1 MKALGIA
8 LIAVG
13 ALTWFAAAQYGVAV
27 FDAQQSALDSRHT
40 ALVAA
45 STMRTQRIEPTAVA
59 HAAVAHEAVPRE
71 AVAHAAGGHEAV
83 PPSEAQTQRT
93 VQTPAETDSTRRVR
107 LPLINGR
114 ISFETDALALIESFV
129 TPVVPV
135 QGAAPTQSVGVRM
148 TIEPTDA
155 PSELAAQRFNA
166 LLRVLRRRG
175 VWRAQVRNL
184 GWESGS
190 SAALELTL
198 VAPPSAGG
206 DPHP

>member
-13 ALTWFAAAQYGVAV
+13 ALTWFAAAQYGVAM

-45 STMRTQRIEPTAVA
+45 STMRTQRIEPST
-59 HAAVAHEAVPRE
+59 VAHEAVARE
-71 AVAHAAGGHEAV
+71 AVAHAAGGREAV

-129 TPVVPV
+129 APVVPV
-135 QGAAPTQSVGVRM
+135 EGAAPTQSVGVRM

-198 VAPPSAGG
+198 VAPPAADG